1 VNWIN
6 IPVALLRSPEFIGAD
21 PEQRA
26 TWLSLL
32 GHCCEQENGGRI
44 SGCREWK
51 CRRWQQTCGVTLDEV
66 NAESDLWQWDEDTIE
81 VAFYPVEKEAE
92 VRAKREAG
100 ATGGRRSG
108 RSRRQK
114 TKKLEAVDEAQLQ
127 AVIEA
132 ELQGELQR
140 KGKEGKGIEGNR
152 KGKEVRPAL
161 SEPLGALWSLC
172 PAKGRERSSK
182 KKVATAWK
190 NLKPQ
195 PTVEAVTES
204 LRLWI
209 DSDEW
214 SREDGRFVPALDRW
228 LRDRKFDTVPSP
240 KTDHRS
246 QKAASEFA
254 EDLDIQTLKL

>member
-6 IPVALLRSPEFIGAD
+6 LPVSLLRSPEYIGAD

-44 SGCREWK
+44 EGCGHWK
-51 CRRWQQTCGVTLDEV
+51 CRRWQQTCCVTLDEV
-66 NAESDLWQWDEDTIE
+66 KAESELWSWNEDTIT

-92 VRAKREAG
+92 VKAKRTAG
-100 ATGGRRSG
+100 ATGGKRSG
-108 RSRRQK
+108 RVRRQK
-114 TKKLEAVDEAQLQ
+114 SKLLQ
-127 AVIEA
+127 AVGEA
-132 ELQGELQR
+132 HLQAPCEAPLQGELQR
-140 KGKEGKGIEGNR
+140 KRIEGKGIEGNR
-152 KGKEVRPAL
+152 KEVRPVL
-161 SEPLGALWSLC
+161 SESLGTLWSLC

-182 KKVATAWK
+182 RKVAAAWK
-190 NLKPQ
+190 SLKPQ
-195 PTVEAVTES
+195 PTIEAVSDS

-228 LRDRKFDTVPSP
+228 LRDRKFEIEPAP
-240 KTDHRS
+240 RTDHRS
-246 QKAASEFA
+246 QKADAEFT
-254 EDLDIQTLKL
+254 EDLDIEALKL